1 MKIFKLNS
9 SSTILLGS
17 VIIGFIVFLPIAL
30 IETIW
35 NSTIGKV
42 YSDINIDF
50 WQALILWLVV
60 LVLLYIIG
68 VFKFEFAI
76 ERIDS
81 PDKDSIKKKLEELQN
96 QHKEKEIKDEQNN
109 IK

>member
-60 LVLLYIIG
+60 LVLLYIVG

-81 PDKDSIKKKLEELQN
+81 PDQDSIKKKLEELQN